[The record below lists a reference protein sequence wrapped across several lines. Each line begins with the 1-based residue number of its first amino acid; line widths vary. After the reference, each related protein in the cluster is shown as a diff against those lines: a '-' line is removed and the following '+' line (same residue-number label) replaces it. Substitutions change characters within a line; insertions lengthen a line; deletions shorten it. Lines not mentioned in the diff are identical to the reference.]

1 MSSQTAYPSYENCS
15 SDKEVAE
22 KNIFETEAIIK
33 MVEETLRQAALKYP
47 DQADWCSS
55 WSNGGCLMDMREY
68 NLEQA
73 QENGI
78 ENVVD
83 CLGN

>member
-1 MSSQTAYPSYENCS
+1 MSSQPAYPSYENCA
-15 SDKEVAE
+15 SDKEIAE

-55 WSNGGCLMDMREY
+55 WSDGGSLMNMREY

-73 QENGI
+73 EEYGI
-78 ENVVD
+78 ENVPD
-83 CLGN
+83 SLGN